1 VAHKDRPRGF
11 LPLDLQYLSQDTIVE
26 LGEEFGAA
34 GPLAFLVILLEAKA
48 AAAGGLSPAKQGS
61 LTMRYRALAR
71 QAYLTDAE
79 TARRIVAKAADLGLL
94 LIEGGDPQHFTARL
108 VKWHRWEPKDVGAA
122 ARKQAQ
128 RSRDRE
134 DGDA

>member
-1 VAHKDRPRGF
+1 
-11 LPLDLQYLSQDTIVE
+11 VE
-26 LGEEFGAA
+26 LGEEFGAG

-48 AAAGGLSPAKQGS
+48 AAASGLSPARQGS

-71 QAYLTDAE
+71 MAYLTDAD
-79 TARRIVAKAADLGLL
+79 TARRVVAKAADLGLL
-94 LIEGGDPQHFTARL
+94 LIEGGDPQHSTARL

-128 RSRDRE
+128 RDRDRE
-134 DGDA
+134 ADDA